1 MTKRTSGPDLP
12 GLSPSTTLRGSS
24 QDPAGLPSGWRW
36 ARLGDVISEA
46 QSGFASGERD
56 SNGVIQLRMNNV
68 DTRGRL
74 VWNEFIRVPA
84 SESVVEKYAL
94 RPGDVVFNNTN
105 STELVGKSAFFD
117 GHAEPVVYSNHFTR
131 LRVAEDQLDS
141 RYLSLWL
148 VEQWQ
153 DHVFENLCNRWI
165 GQSAVKS
172 DKLLALE
179 IPLPPLPEQQ
189 RIAAIVN
196 EQLAAVE
203 RARAA
208 AEAQLQAA
216 KALPAAYLREVF
228 ESEEARGW
236 PKVRLGDHVTK
247 IGSGITPLGGQSTY
261 LNSGVPLIR
270 SQNVHMNRFAFEGLA
285 YISSEQDAEMEPS
298 RVLLK
303 DILLNITGASIGRVC
318 VVPSELCPANVNQ
331 HVSIIR
337 PDGSFHPEFIS
348 FFISTPDF
356 QKSIMDMQSG
366 ATRQALTKTLIED
379 FQIPK
384 PPFETQNRVS
394 LKLIEQMKTVA
405 QTQKVLEAQLA
416 AIEQLP
422 AALLQRAFAGE
433 L

>member
-1 MTKRTSGPDLP
+1 MKGQDRRGLKDDQTGAVFKTAPVSKDLP
-12 GLSPSTTLRGSS
+12 H
-24 QDPAGLPSGWRW
+24 GWRW
-36 ARLGDVISEA
+36 ARLADVITEA

-84 SESVVEKYAL
+84 SESIVEKYAL

-179 IPLPPLPEQQ
+179 IPVPSLPEQQ
-189 RIAAIVN
+189 RIAAILN
-196 EQLAAVE
+196 EQLAAIE

-208 AEAQLQAA
+208 AEAQLGAA

-236 PKVRLGDHVTK
+236 ERATLGDVATLVQNGIYKSAENYGYGHPFLRMYNVSNDSWELTFEPLARVNLEDRELEAFQLRVGDLLISRVNSFELVGKCGWVGSEAEGCVFENMLIRVRLGKATNSLFVAQQMRTHAIREQIETVAK
-247 IGSGITPLGGQSTY
+247 RAIGQSSI
-261 LNSGVPLIR
+261 NSTDLRGVQIALPPL
-270 SQNVHMNRFAFEGLA
+270 
-285 YISSEQDAEMEPS
+285 
-298 RVLLK
+298 
-303 DILLNITGASIGRVC
+303 
-318 VVPSELCPANVNQ
+318 
-331 HVSIIR
+331 
-337 PDGSFHPEFIS
+337 
-348 FFISTPDF
+348 
-356 QKSIMDMQSG
+356 
-366 ATRQALTKTLIED
+366 ATQEKIAKTLAEKMTAIG
-379 FQIPK
+379 K
-384 PPFETQNRVS
+384 SRRT
-394 LKLIEQMKTVA
+394 
-405 QTQKVLEAQLA
+405 LESQYA
-416 AIEQLP
+416 AIEKLP
-422 AALLQRAFAGE
+422 AALLRRAFAGE